1 MNEEMK
7 TGMLLSYQSVKEQ
20 VDTIK
25 AELKRK
31 GIEKDK
37 GLSVLEAF
45 IDDNIK
51 WLNREQEAVEMND
64 REEGETMNKLIEERL
79 MLADTVER
87 VSGMTLKR
95 ILSLLVMGAEFK
107 VQGKV
112 SMEGI
117 TEKLAEELSRV
128 SSKSAE
134 STNEIADAFSGRQ
147 EDKL

>member
-7 TGMLLSYQSVKEQ
+7 TGMLLSYRSVIEQ

-51 WLNREQEAVEMND
+51 WLNREQEAVEMN
-64 REEGETMNKLIEERL
+64 EI
-79 MLADTVER
+79 
-87 VSGMTLKR
+87 
-95 ILSLLVMGAEFK
+95 
-107 VQGKV
+107 
-112 SMEGI
+112 
-117 TEKLAEELSRV
+117 SRV
-128 SSKSAE
+128 ARYLK
-134 STNEIADAFSGRQ
+134 
-147 EDKL
+147 

>member
-51 WLNREQEAVEMND
+51 WLNREQEAVEMN
-64 REEGETMNKLIEERL
+64 EI
-79 MLADTVER
+79 
-87 VSGMTLKR
+87 
-95 ILSLLVMGAEFK
+95 
-107 VQGKV
+107 
-112 SMEGI
+112 
-117 TEKLAEELSRV
+117 SRV
-128 SSKSAE
+128 
-134 STNEIADAFSGRQ
+134 
-147 EDKL
+147 

>member
-31 GIEKDK
+31 GIEKNK

-51 WLNREQEAVEMND
+51 WLNREQ
-64 REEGETMNKLIEERL
+64 
-79 MLADTVER
+79 
-87 VSGMTLKR
+87 
-95 ILSLLVMGAEFK
+95 
-107 VQGKV
+107 
-112 SMEGI
+112 
-117 TEKLAEELSRV
+117 
-128 SSKSAE
+128 
-134 STNEIADAFSGRQ
+134 
-147 EDKL
+147 

>member
-45 IDDNIK
+45 IDNNIK
-51 WLNREQEAVEMND
+51 WLNREQEAVEMNEISRVARYLKSCKEAGID
-64 REEGETMNKLIEERL
+64 CTVTIDKKKTHLILDALIKQIPMKVEEIHVDEYRCP
-79 MLADTVER
+79 AC
-87 VSGMTLKR
+87 
-95 ILSLLVMGAEFK
+95 GAENTCGDISLIGDSYCPECG
-107 VQGKV
+107 QA
-112 SMEGI
+112 I
-117 TEKLAEELSRV
+117 YQQ
-128 SSKSAE
+128 
-134 STNEIADAFSGRQ
+134 N
-147 EDKL
+147 